1 MLSSTARR
9 RGFAATAEVT
19 FAPSLEMDL
28 GQCRDAWT
36 SDGGASSREPGYY
49 SASRSSALQRRS
61 RWIWTVCL
69 AL

>member
-36 SDGGASSREPGYY
+36 SDGGRAPASPG
-49 SASRSSALQRRS
+49 AIWRRGPPRSNADRGEFGQSVLR
-61 RWIWTVCL
+61 
-69 AL
+69 